1 MFMADS
7 VGYRDDNITDR
18 EYNKLPTYF
27 EALTTTS
34 YFGAKYT
41 KRCFIRIYEWY
52 SSIFNKRYKNHHI
65 RRTFAWWLF
74 GTMVKLLKKLYNKG
88 V

>member
-1 MFMADS
+1 MTKQELEKIKNLKDYAELALVSYCTGLRSGMFMADS

-34 YFGAKYT
+34 YWCKM
-41 KRCFIRIYEWY
+41 
-52 SSIFNKRYKNHHI
+52 YKK
-65 RRTFAWWLF
+65 
-74 GTMVKLLKKLYNKG
+74 MLY
-88 V
+88 